1 MKNALEKKALCNIKS
16 DHLNLMINTWIED
29 IKEGYRETN
38 LTLNLPPIGI
48 EKLSQIND
56 QGNQELPSLINPNLS
71 GIAPTLGMLPP
82 LDQIFN
88 S

>member
-1 MKNALEKKALCNIKS
+1 MKNTLEKKAMSTIK
-16 DHLNLMINTWIED
+16 DHHLNLMINTWIED

-38 LTLNLPPIGI
+38 LTLNLPPIGL

-56 QGNQELPSLINPNLS
+56 QGNQELPSLIHPNLS
-71 GIAPTLGMLPP
+71 GFAPTLGMLPP
-82 LDQIFN
+82 LDHIFN